1 MTTHPLRSASP
12 VLTSAHHHVS
22 PPTLRRTEHQQG
34 PLPAVFLDR
43 DGVINENRDDH
54 VKSWAE
60 FRFLAGTFAALRRLR
75 QADMPVFVITNQ
87 AVISRGLM
95 APAML
100 DDIHRRMQQQI
111 RLGGGLISDIRYC
124 PHDSHEACGC
134 RKPQPGMLFD
144 LANRWNIDLTR
155 SYLVGDA
162 WTDMAAG
169 HAAGCRCILVKT
181 GRGAEHARLPQAR
194 QYPAEHIAPNL
205 LGAVAWLLHQ
215 ECAHHRVRMLG

>member
-1 MTTHPLRSASP
+1 MPTQPLRSVLP
-12 VLTSAHHHVS
+12 VPATAYRPSSLL
-22 PPTLRRTEHQQG
+22 PRRAERPSQE
-34 PLPAVFLDR
+34 PVAAVFLDR

-54 VKSWAE
+54 VKSWSE
-60 FRFLAGTFAALRRLR
+60 FCFLPGTFLALRRLR
-75 QADMPVFVITNQ
+75 RAGLPVFVITNQ
-87 AVISRGLM
+87 AVISRGLV
-95 APAML
+95 APAVL
-100 DDIHRRMQQQI
+100 DDIHYRMQQQI
-111 RLGGGLISDIRYC
+111 RQNGGLINDIRHC

-144 LANRWNIDLTR
+144 LASHWNIDLGR

-181 GRGAEHARLPQAR
+181 GRGTEHARLPEAR

-215 ECAHHRVRMLG
+215 EHAHTQALALG